1 MIKAVFF
8 TTLAFAA
15 APALAQSE
23 TAPAPSAPAQAPAAA
38 PDQSAI
44 QTAAQAFGQCVSSGI
59 QGVDAAVTPEAGASS
74 VMSGCASQR
83 QQLEQAVEGV
93 IATLPE
99 EQKTAARTQLQTQLA
114 QAQPQIAAAITRQ
127 RTAAA
132 APAAPAPA
140 EANGAAPTP
149 SE

>member
-8 TTLAFAA
+8 TTLAIAA

-23 TAPAPSAPAQAPAAA
+23 PAQAPAAPA
-38 PDQSAI
+38 QPAPAATPDQSAI

-59 QGVDAAVTPEAGASS
+59 QGVDAAVTPEAGATS
-74 VMSGCASQR
+74 VMNGCATQR

-93 IATLPE
+93 IASLPE

-132 APAAPAPA
+132 APAPG
-140 EANGAAPTP
+140 NGAAETP